1 MFYLD
6 TVASSTSNK
15 TNQPNYVAK
24 TVLSH
29 DCTIVSFVIIVE
41 YNIESLLNEMSTK
54 QQQAA
59 AQQAQQEQIAAQ
71 PQASHQQ
78 TMAHQL
84 IQPAFDE
91 QPEQYIYYQQIDPT
105 LIRRIHSNS

>member
-1 MFYLD
+1 
-6 TVASSTSNK
+6 
-15 TNQPNYVAK
+15 
-24 TVLSH
+24 
-29 DCTIVSFVIIVE
+29 
-41 YNIESLLNEMSTK
+41 MSTK

-91 QPEQYIYYQQIDPT
+91 QPEQYIYYQQIEDSIDLFHVWVEWRPFSCVGGMECSAKIIMRCVTET
-105 LIRRIHSNS
+105 LFATPLGGRENS